1 MLKDNSPKIVMRKM
15 KLKIIVFN
23 LMPDRD
29 AKLKFSVSEG
39 IRLDS
44 VWLAN

>member
-1 MLKDNSPKIVMRKM
+1 MLKDNSLKIVMRKM

-23 LMPDRD
+23 YRD

-39 IRLDS
+39 SRLDS